1 MFVVWGG
8 GSKPAGLRKWLQY
21 ERKAPQSCFT
31 CQATGWRVQILD
43 LVVDHFLG
51 LKATPTNPGEHH
63 LLLISVACVPR
74 WMCEV
79 VILKETGQ
87 RNRSV
92 VQSRHGSV
100 CAFKKGNQGIV
111 YYQFCVLQ
119 EHVFVPEKGKPVGH
133 LCAGATFDFR
143 LLPLVEAQ
151 SAPETCLEIQPP
163 STNVTVAAVAELF
176 SSLSVNRSQ
185 SLFHFVPQENSQAG
199 STRRSTSLHSRHLRP
214 AYKYNLQV
222 QM

>member
-1 MFVVWGG
+1 MFVVWGAAP
-8 GSKPAGLRKWLQY
+8 KPAGLRKWLQY

-63 LLLISVACVPR
+63 LLLISVAFVPP

-92 VQSRHGSV
+92 VQSRHMAQSV
-100 CAFKKGNQGIV
+100 LLQRGIISGH
-111 YYQFCVLQ
+111 CVFNSFVFYK
-119 EHVFVPEKGKPVGH
+119 EHVFVPEKGKQSSR
-133 LCAGATFDFR
+133 LDICAPAQ
-143 LLPLVEAQ
+143 LLIFVC
-151 SAPETCLEIQPP
+151 CL
-163 STNVTVAAVAELF
+163 
-176 SSLSVNRSQ
+176 
-185 SLFHFVPQENSQAG
+185 
-199 STRRSTSLHSRHLRP
+199 
-214 AYKYNLQV
+214 
-222 QM
+222 